1 MNRDLTRV
9 LLIEDDAD
17 ILNINKVFLS
27 GQGYEVASACT
38 LKQALQEVTD
48 YNPNVI
54 VLDVCMPDGSGLDF
68 CKTIRS
74 ITTASII
81 FLTCMDDEEDKV
93 KGLMAGGDD
102 YLTKPYSLN
111 ELAARIHALCR
122 RMQVNE
128 QLIFEYP
135 PVRIDAT
142 ACRAYLYGEDAM
154 LSPKEFQLLLL
165 LVKHAGQPIL
175 AETLYERVWGM
186 EPATG
191 LRTVRVHIS
200 SIRKKLRMDEL
211 NCPQLKTVRGIGYCF
226 DPTA

>member
-1 MNRDLTRV
+1 MTRI

-17 ILNINKVFLS
+17 ILKINRVFLS
-27 GQGYEVASACT
+27 GLGYEVAFSST
-38 LKQALQEVTD
+38 LKQAYQTVTD

-54 VLDVCMPDGSGLDF
+54 VLDVCMPDGSGLNF
-68 CKTIRS
+68 CEKIRPF
-74 ITTASII
+74 TTASII
-81 FLTCMDDEEDKV
+81 FLTCMDDEVDKV

-122 RMQVNE
+122 RMQANE
-128 QLIFEYP
+128 QPVFEYP
-135 PVRIDAT
+135 PVRIDVT
-142 ACRAYLYGEDAM
+142 ACRAYLRGKDAM

-165 LVKHAGQPIL
+165 LVKHAGQPVP

-186 EPATG
+186 DPAEG

-200 SIRKKLRMDEL
+200 SIRKKLRMDEIDR
-211 NCPQLKTVRGIGYCF
+211 PQLKTVRGMGYCF
-226 DPTA
+226 DPTI